1 MNKNLLLVGR
11 YFNKLYENYCESV
24 CIKYELTQI
33 ELDVIAFL
41 ANNPS
46 LDTASDI
53 VEVRKLT
60 KSNVSAAI
68 EQLIQRKL
76 IKREADKNDRRKIH
90 LVLLAS
96 TKVIVKDIR
105 AAQDKF
111 SDAITYDFTEEE
123 KVLFGEF
130 VNRMLENILGGI
142 EREKKN
148 GK

>member
-105 AAQDKF
+105 TAQDKF